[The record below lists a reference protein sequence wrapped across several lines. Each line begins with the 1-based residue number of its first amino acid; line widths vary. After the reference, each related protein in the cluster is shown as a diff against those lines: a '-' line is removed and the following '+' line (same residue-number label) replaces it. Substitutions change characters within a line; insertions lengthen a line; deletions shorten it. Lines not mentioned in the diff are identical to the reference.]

1 MGKYA
6 SWLEKVP
13 ESTSGAKVRDLSDQ
27 RLGQVSSRQLDWL
40 EDNVDLTAP
49 ELDQLSPDRLLER
62 FGQTPRRRKAE
73 DPEWDVNDAR
83 LMRTLVWQ
91 FHLQLRAG
99 QTRTVRGTLR
109 GFWLTR
115 VRPLWQSLGLLKP
128 GEGYEGDT
136 ERSRY
141 LIRVLDEAFDAF
153 VLEGIFRYQDL
164 EVYDTR
170 ERFRLIGREL
180 PRLIFY
186 TDREELFWLCRELSE
201 RFQISAFCSAGPP
214 SLVSCEWIARDL
226 LRRQARNLRIAA
238 LTDFDPAGREDALL
252 LGHKL
257 SSTVF
262 GFQSVQTTILTELSL
277 FSDQVIAVAA
287 RPLRHDRG
295 LVAWLAQGGGIG
307 GEGLGL
313 PIALADPE
321 RILGHFQSWYE
332 NQTRPSRTQKSSSC

>member
-6 SWLEKVP
+6 RWLEKVT
-13 ESTSGAKVRDLSDQ
+13 EVSSKTGVRELSDR

-40 EDNVDLTAP
+40 EDSVDLTAP
-49 ELDQLSPDRLLER
+49 ELDQLGPARLLER
-62 FGQTPRRRKAE
+62 FGQTPRRRRAE
-73 DPEWDVNDAR
+73 NPEWDVNDAR

-91 FHLQLRAG
+91 YHLQLRAR
-99 QTRTVRGTLR
+99 QIRPVRGTLR
-109 GFWLTR
+109 CFWLTR
-115 VRPLWQSLGLLKP
+115 VRPLWQSLELLKP

-201 RFQISAFCSAGPP
+201 RFQVSAFCSAGPP
-214 SLVSCEWIARDL
+214 SLVSCEWISRDL

-238 LTDFDPAGREDALL
+238 LTDFDPTGREEALL
-252 LGHKL
+252 LGHQL
-257 SSTVF
+257 SSTIF
-262 GFQSVQTTILTELSL
+262 GFQSVQTTVLTELSM
-277 FSDQVIAVAA
+277 FSNEVITAAA
-287 RPLRHDRG
+287 RPLRHERG
-295 LVAWLAQGGGIG
+295 LSAWLAQGGGI
-307 GEGLGL
+307 EGQALGL
-313 PIALADPE
+313 PIALAEPE
-321 RILGHFQSWYE
+321 RILSRFEAWYE
-332 NQTRPSRTQKSSSC
+332 SQTRPSRTQKSSSC